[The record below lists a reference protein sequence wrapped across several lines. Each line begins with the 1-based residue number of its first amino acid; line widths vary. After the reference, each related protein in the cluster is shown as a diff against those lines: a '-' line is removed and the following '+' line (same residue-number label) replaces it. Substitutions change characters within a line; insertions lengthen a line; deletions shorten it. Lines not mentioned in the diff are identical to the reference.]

1 MVIEQ
6 RQTTLARLGLR
17 QGINLG
23 FWLAVIYAVLVSV
36 LFMLTYS
43 KPNPSLLGVLGGII
57 FLCAVG
63 VFPSIIIG
71 GLTGWLIGKT
81 MEQFVHRLSRRV
93 AFLPGLLICVGIA
106 LLVNLVFL
114 SLQYIIFIPSI
125 IYVGAGGYVSVRLY
139 RETLK
144 VSVFQQP

>member
-1 MVIEQ
+1 MAIVQ

-17 QGINLG
+17 LGINLG

-43 KPNPSLLGVLGGII
+43 KPNPTLLGILGGII

-81 MEQFVHRLSRRV
+81 LEQFVQRLSRRI
-93 AFLPGLLICVGIA
+93 AFLLGLLICVGIA
-106 LLVNLVFL
+106 LLVNLGFL
-114 SLQYIIFIPSI
+114 GLQYIIFIPSI

-144 VSVFQQP
+144 VSVFQ